1 VSNFMYLH
9 VKLHT
14 CELHVVELRSVEL
27 QAYIPSGRA
36 ENVSCDDD
44 ELNILGLL

>member
-27 QAYIPSGRA
+27 QAYA